1 MDAAARIN
9 QLVEALRLHGRVDV
23 ATAAAEFGTAEMT
36 VRRDLDVLV
45 ERGVARRVRGGAVN
59 LMMRGE
65 ELPFAMRELD
75 ALDTKKR
82 IASDVAGLIADGE
95 AVGLDS
101 GTTVLEIARV
111 LAGRRLTAMPL
122 SLHAAM
128 ALAGSASVR
137 LMMPGGETRPGEL
150 AMVGPL
156 ALASIATLRF
166 DTVVL
171 GCCGISADGHVMAHD
186 LGDAAVKQALFA
198 AGGRRI
204 LVADAAK
211 FGRSAL
217 AVAGQLAAFDIVVT
231 DFAMPGMNGL
241 DLATKI
247 RGIKPKLPVVL
258 ATGYAELP
266 PHATLDFPRVGKPYT
281 QEELAEALETALT
294 GHGSTSH

>member
-1 MDAAARIN
+1 MDAAGRIN

-23 ATAAAEFGTAEMT
+23 ATAAAEFGTAEIT

-75 ALDTKKR
+75 ALDTKQR
-82 IASDVAGLIADGE
+82 IARDVADLIADGE

-101 GTTVLEIARV
+101 GTTVVEIARV

-156 ALASIATLRF
+156 ALASIAALRF

-171 GCCGISADGHVMAHD
+171 GCCGISPEGHVMAHD
-186 LGDAAVKQALFA
+186 LGDAAVKQALLA
-198 AGGRRI
+198 SGRRSV
-204 LVADAAK
+204 LAVDGSK
-211 FGRSAL
+211 FGQAAL
-217 AVAGQLAAFDIVVT
+217 AVVCELATVDVVVT
-231 DFAMPGMNGL
+231 DDSAPAPAMAALQAAGVEV
-241 DLATKI
+241 
-247 RGIKPKLPVVL
+247 R
-258 ATGYAELP
+258 
-266 PHATLDFPRVGKPYT
+266 RV
-281 QEELAEALETALT
+281 
-294 GHGSTSH
+294 

>member
-9 QLVEALRLHGRVDV
+9 QLVETLRLYGRVDV

-65 ELPFAMRELD
+65 ELPFAMREVD
-75 ALDTKKR
+75 ALEVKKR
-82 IASDVAGLIADGE
+82 MAGDVAGLIADGE

-111 LAGRRLTAMPL
+111 LAGRRLMAMPL

-156 ALASIATLRF
+156 ALASIAALRF

-198 AGGRRI
+198 AGARRI
-204 LVADAAK
+204 LVAEAAK

-217 AVAGQLAAFDIVVT
+217 AVAGTLAAFDILVT
-231 DFAMPGMNGL
+231 DSSAPGEPL
-241 DLATKI
+241 
-247 RGIKPKLPVVL
+247 
-258 ATGYAELP
+258 AELE
-266 PHATLDFPRVGKPYT
+266 AAGVEVRRV
-281 QEELAEALETALT
+281 
-294 GHGSTSH
+294 

>member
-9 QLVEALRLHGRVDV
+9 RLVEALRVHGRVDV
-23 ATAAAEFGTAEMT
+23 AAAAAEFGTAEMT
-36 VRRDLDVLV
+36 IRRDLDVLV

-82 IASDVAGLIADGE
+82 IASDVAGLITDGE

-156 ALASIATLRF
+156 ALASIAALRF

-217 AVAGQLAAFDIVVT
+217 AVVGKLSAFDILVT
-231 DFAMPGMNGL
+231 DPSAPSEPL
-241 DLATKI
+241 
-247 RGIKPKLPVVL
+247 
-258 ATGYAELP
+258 AELE
-266 PHATLDFPRVGKPYT
+266 AAGVEVRRV
-281 QEELAEALETALT
+281 
-294 GHGSTSH
+294 

>member
-23 ATAAAEFGTAEMT
+23 AAAAAEFGTAEMT

-137 LMMPGGETRPGEL
+137 LMMPGGEIRPGEL
-150 AMVGPL
+150 ALVGPL
-156 ALASIATLRF
+156 ALASVAALRF

-171 GCCGISADGHVMAHD
+171 GCCGVSPEGQVTAHD
-186 LGDAAVKQALFA
+186 LGDAAMKQALFA
-198 AGGRRI
+198 AGTRRV
-204 LVADAAK
+204 LALDSSKFTHAAM
-211 FGRSAL
+211 
-217 AVAGQLAAFDIVVT
+217 AVVGPVSDFDMVVT
-231 DFAMPGMNGL
+231 D
-241 DLATKI
+241 
-247 RGIKPKLPVVL
+247 RGV
-258 ATGYAELP
+258 AA
-266 PHATLDFPRVGKPYT
+266 
-281 QEELAEALETALT
+281 
-294 GHGSTSH
+294 

>member
-1 MDAAARIN
+1 
-9 QLVEALRLHGRVDV
+9 
-23 ATAAAEFGTAEMT
+23 
-36 VRRDLDVLV
+36 
-45 ERGVARRVRGGAVN
+45 
-59 LMMRGE
+59 
-65 ELPFAMRELD
+65 
-75 ALDTKKR
+75 
-82 IASDVAGLIADGE
+82 
-95 AVGLDS
+95 
-101 GTTVLEIARV
+101 
-111 LAGRRLTAMPL
+111 MPL

-217 AVAGQLAAFDIVVT
+217 AVVGKLSAFDILVT
-231 DFAMPGMNGL
+231 DSSAPSEPL
-241 DLATKI
+241 
-247 RGIKPKLPVVL
+247 
-258 ATGYAELP
+258 AELE
-266 PHATLDFPRVGKPYT
+266 AAAVEVRRV
-281 QEELAEALETALT
+281 
-294 GHGSTSH
+294 

>member
-65 ELPFAMRELD
+65 ELPFGMRELD

-101 GTTVLEIARV
+101 GTTVVEIARV

-186 LGDAAVKQALFA
+186 LGDAAVKQALLA

-217 AVAGQLAAFDIVVT
+217 AVAGTLAAFDIVVT
-231 DFAMPGMNGL
+231 DSSAPGE
-241 DLATKI
+241 
-247 RGIKPKLPVVL
+247 PF
-258 ATGYAELP
+258 AELG
-266 PHATLDFPRVGKPYT
+266 AAGVEVRRV
-281 QEELAEALETALT
+281 
-294 GHGSTSH
+294 

>member
-75 ALDTKKR
+75 ALDKKKR
-82 IASDVAGLIADGE
+82 IAGDVAGLIADGE

-101 GTTVLEIARV
+101 GTTVVELARV
-111 LAGRRLTAMPL
+111 LAGRLTAMPL

-156 ALASIATLRF
+156 ALASIAALRF

-217 AVAGQLAAFDIVVT
+217 AVAGELSAFDIVVT
-231 DFAMPGMNGL
+231 DSSAPGEP
-241 DLATKI
+241 LAQLEAAGVEV
-247 RGIKPKLPVVL
+247 R
-258 ATGYAELP
+258 
-266 PHATLDFPRVGKPYT
+266 RV
-281 QEELAEALETALT
+281 
-294 GHGSTSH
+294 